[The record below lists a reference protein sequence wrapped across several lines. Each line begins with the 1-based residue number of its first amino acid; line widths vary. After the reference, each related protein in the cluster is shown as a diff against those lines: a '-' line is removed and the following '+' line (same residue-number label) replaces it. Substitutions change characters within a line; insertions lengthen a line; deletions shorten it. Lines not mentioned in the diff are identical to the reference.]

1 MLNCITAGES
11 AYKEYVQCRLVDKD
25 VMSHSTISSNRI
37 KKCPKKVDLEKEKVD
52 TIRYI
57 NYARVRNFDVI
68 ELLKYELT
76 STSFFLTANGYLKKP
91 DKAKFAVELQSK
103 LTVKPTNEMPSTY
116 MTIIDFMAFVRKVPI
131 KKLNLTTFGEF
142 ATTLWQIIL
151 ATGSKSSRII
161 DITFD
166 IYQPKS
172 IKELERER
180 RSTVQNIEI
189 SII

>member
-1 MLNCITAGES
+1 M
-11 AYKEYVQCRLVDKD
+11 
-25 VMSHSTISSNRI
+25 
-37 KKCPKKVDLEKEKVD
+37 
-52 TIRYI
+52 
-57 NYARVRNFDVI
+57 RNFDVI

-131 KKLNLTTFGEF
+131 NKLNLTTFGEF

-151 ATGSKSSRII
+151 ATGSKSSRI

-166 IYQPKS
+166 IYQPNS
-172 IKELERER
+172 IKDLERER

>member
-1 MLNCITAGES
+1 M
-11 AYKEYVQCRLVDKD
+11 
-25 VMSHSTISSNRI
+25 
-37 KKCPKKVDLEKEKVD
+37 
-52 TIRYI
+52 
-57 NYARVRNFDVI
+57 RNFDVI

-91 DKAKFAVELQSK
+91 DKAKFAVELKSK

-151 ATGSKSSRII
+151 ATGSKSSRI
-161 DITFD
+161 DIIFD
-166 IYQPKS
+166 IYIYIYQPNS